1 MVDVSGKKGEWLS
14 PEQVRARHGDGFCR
28 GFLTLVD
35 ERAQRVRIVEE
46 CSVKGTVE
54 WDLWNRLR
62 AGGAVEECR
71 LEGTTLVMDARI
83 GEGEPAFG
91 PAAAELGAQALRRV
105 DVDGDE
111 VHTTWEGLAGA
122 GYALAV
128 CLAQAPGV
136 LRARVATGGGV
147 GGAHRAEVELVTLA
161 MRRLLVGI
169 DDTDTEDEGATWAL
183 GLRLGRAMPHGR
195 FLEHK
200 LVQLNPHVPHKTT
213 NCVATALAF
222 AVAPRD
228 LGRAKAFALDF
239 VRDATS
245 SDNTAV
251 AFHVGL
257 EVPKGVVTF
266 GRRAKGELLTWDE
279 AKRLAKAT
287 GVELFS
293 ITGERGHIG
302 ALAAIGC
309 FDMGPS
315 AAALPSDLVRAG
327 RGSRMGG
334 AGAGKKAAPRRRAP
348 GRRTKGGSRSR
359 DGHPPRSSRP
369 SRQ

>member
-1 MVDVSGKKGEWLS
+1 VDHEDGGWLT
-14 PEQVRARHGDGFCR
+14 PEQVRARHGDAFCR
-28 GFLTLVD
+28 SFLTLVD
-35 ERAQRVRIVEE
+35 ERARRVRIVEE

-62 AGGAVEECR
+62 AGGVLDGCR

-83 GEGEPAFG
+83 GEGRPAFG

-105 DVDGDE
+105 EVVGDE

-136 LRARVATGGGV
+136 LRSRVSTSGGV
-147 GGAHRAEVELVTLA
+147 GGAHRAEVELVTSA

-169 DDTDTEDEGATWAL
+169 DDTDTREEGATWAL

-195 FLEHK
+195 FLEHR
-200 LVQLNPHVPHKTT
+200 LVQLNPGVPHKTT

-222 AVAPRD
+222 AVAPGD
-228 LGRAKAFALDF
+228 LARAKAFALDF
-239 VRDATS
+239 VRGATS

-251 AFHVGL
+251 AFHEGL
-257 EVPKGVVTF
+257 EVPRSVVLF
-266 GRRAKGELLTWDE
+266 GRRAKGELLTWEE
-279 AKRLAKAT
+279 AKRLARAT
-287 GVELFS
+287 GVELVS

-309 FDMGPS
+309 FDMGPP
-315 AAALPSDLVRAG
+315 AAALPSDLERAG
-327 RGSRMGG
+327 TKSRGRARKGARTQRARRARGG
-334 AGAGKKAAPRRRAP
+334 RAPRRSPPA
-348 GRRTKGGSRSR
+348 RR
-359 DGHPPRSSRP
+359 
-369 SRQ
+369 